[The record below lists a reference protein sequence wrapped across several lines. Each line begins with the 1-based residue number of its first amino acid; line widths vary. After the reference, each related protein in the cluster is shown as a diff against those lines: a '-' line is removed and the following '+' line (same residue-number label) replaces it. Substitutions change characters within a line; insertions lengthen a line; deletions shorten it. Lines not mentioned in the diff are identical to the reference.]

1 MPGSIPELIPVPVD
15 RLLTPLVGVL
25 LSGLVRWGSGA
36 LFVNIVFFL
45 LLVCM
50 SVMELLKSVELTWAV
65 RCPKVDIGEYTVLLL
80 CNM

>member
-1 MPGSIPELIPVPVD
+1 MPGSIPELIPVSVD

-65 RCPKVDIGEYTVLLL
+65 KCPKVDIGEYTVGLL